1 MSLLGSIL
9 GGLAGGGRS
18 YGSGGWNRGSTG
30 FGRRP
35 MGYGSGR
42 SRTASGGVLSSSL
55 GRMAIGG
62 LTAYGMRRFFGARRP
77 YGY

>member
-18 YGSGGWNRGSTG
+18 FGSGGWNRGRSSY
-30 FGRRP
+30 GRRP
-35 MGYGSGR
+35 MGFGRGR
-42 SRTASGGVLSSSL
+42 SRSSSGGFLSGSL
-55 GRMAIGG
+55 GRMALGG
-62 LTAYGMRRFFGARRP
+62 LTAYGMRRFMGNRRP